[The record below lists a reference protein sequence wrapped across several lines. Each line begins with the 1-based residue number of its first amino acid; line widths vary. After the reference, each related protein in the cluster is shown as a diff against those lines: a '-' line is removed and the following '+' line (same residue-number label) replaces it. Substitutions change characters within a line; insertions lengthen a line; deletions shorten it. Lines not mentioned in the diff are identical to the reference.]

1 MWKLS
6 SFAVANRFCSTF
18 GSMLNLT
25 GTSRRTQV
33 NTASGATERE
43 RRPENRRILHW
54 VRIIGIGAI
63 CVVVVLACTGAAY
76 QWIAHNRDVYHNPP
90 PGQLVDVGGYRMH
103 IYCIGEGSPTVVL
116 DSGLGDSW
124 LPWYK
129 VQPSIA
135 QFARVCSYD
144 RGGLG
149 WSDPSPHP
157 RTSKVMAEELHT
169 LLQRAGMAGPFV
181 LAGHSFGGMNVRMYA
196 RLFPTE
202 VAGVVLVDSVHPD
215 QQRRRSPE
223 QLRAIAAF
231 LRVLGLKAHTI
242 PFGVSRLMGWCGN
255 GPAEIRPMLRTV
267 ECRWGPWQ
275 EHVAEESSFEESA
288 EGARKAGPLGNIPLV
303 VLSHDPDKL
312 HPIPGSSPRPDKEL
326 NPQWEGLQSELA
338 QLSTDS
344 SRVIAKGSGHY
355 IQYDRPDLVIEAVKR
370 LVDQA
375 GRVRPSHNE
384 M

>member
-1 MWKLS
+1 
-6 SFAVANRFCSTF
+6 V
-18 GSMLNLT
+18 
-25 GTSRRTQV
+25 
-33 NTASGATERE
+33 GA
-43 RRPENRRILHW
+43 
-54 VRIIGIGAI
+54 A
-63 CVVVVLACTGAAY
+63 CVVVALACAGAAY
-76 QWIAHNRDVYHNPP
+76 QWIAHNRDMRQNPR
-90 PGQLVDVGGYRMH
+90 PGQLVDVGGYRLH

-129 VQPSIA
+129 VQPPIA
-135 QFARVCSYD
+135 RFTRVCSYD

-157 RTSKVMAEELHT
+157 RTSKAIAEELHT
-169 LLQRAGMAGPFV
+169 LLQRAGVAGPFV

-215 QQRRRSPE
+215 QVRRRSPE
-223 QLRAIAAF
+223 DMKAIAAF
-231 LRVLGLKAHTI
+231 LRVLGLKADTI
-242 PFGVSRLMGWCGN
+242 PFGISRLMQWCGY

-275 EHVAEESSFEESA
+275 EHVAEEGSFEESA
-288 EGARKAGPLGNIPLV
+288 EGARRAGPLGNIPLV

-312 HPIPGSSPRPDKEL
+312 YPVPGRSPRSAKEM
-326 NPQWEGLQSELA
+326 NPQWEELQSELA

-344 SRVIAKGSGHY
+344 SRVIATGSGHY
-355 IQYDRPDLVIEAVKR
+355 IQYDRPDLVIEAAKKLVEQTRKR
-370 LVDQA
+370 RA
-375 GRVRPSHNE
+375 ISK
-384 M
+384 